1 MKNKDEDKRCKVYNK
16 KYKLHLIGVSE
27 LKERKK
33 RTEAISEE
41 IMSKNCP

>member
-1 MKNKDEDKRCKVYNK
+1 MKNKGEDKRCKVYSK

-41 IMSKNCP
+41 IMNKNFP